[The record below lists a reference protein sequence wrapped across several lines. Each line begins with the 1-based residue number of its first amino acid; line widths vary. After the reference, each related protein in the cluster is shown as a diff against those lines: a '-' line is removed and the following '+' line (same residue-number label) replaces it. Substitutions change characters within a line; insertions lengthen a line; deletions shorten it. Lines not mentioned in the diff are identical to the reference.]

1 MLYASIDATALSTAK
16 ALFLFAGLF
25 SAPMQI
31 LADNGPHYV
40 NELIKELL
48 YLMGSD
54 HQLTT
59 AYSHQENALVER
71 ANKEVL
77 RHFRAIIFHQQ
88 AVSYTHLTLPT
99 IYSV

>member
-1 MLYASIDATALSTAK
+1 MLYASIDATALSAAK

-59 AYSHQENALVER
+59 AYSLQETALVER

-77 RHFRAIIFHQQ
+77 RQLLKLSRVGPSLYHSF
-88 AVSYTHLTLPT
+88 
-99 IYSV
+99 SVL